1 MKTMVSVFND
11 LFFDFLT
18 DILRVFPD
26 DVEILT
32 AQNALLQ
39 IRKVNPK
46 LILKIW
52 RAYIIEKYSQEIEA
66 GSIDFFVDKDYS
78 LDINGTDN
86 SDKIM
91 GFINRLREPIRNMSS
106 DDQLIIMKYMQNL
119 SKISI
124 LCN

>member
-1 MKTMVSVFND
+1 M
-11 LFFDFLT
+11 
-18 DILRVFPD
+18 IY
-26 DVEILT
+26 
-32 AQNALLQ
+32 Q
-39 IRKVNPK
+39 
-46 LILKIW
+46 
-52 RAYIIEKYSQEIEA
+52 YIIDKYSQEIEA

>member
-1 MKTMVSVFND
+1 MVSVFND

-52 RAYIIEKYSQEIEA
+52 RAYIIDKYSQEIEA

>member
-52 RAYIIEKYSQEIEA
+52 RAYIIDKYSQEIEA